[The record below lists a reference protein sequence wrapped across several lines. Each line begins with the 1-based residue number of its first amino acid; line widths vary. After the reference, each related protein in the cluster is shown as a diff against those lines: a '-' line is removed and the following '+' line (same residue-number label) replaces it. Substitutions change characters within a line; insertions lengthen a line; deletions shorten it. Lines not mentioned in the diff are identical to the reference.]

1 MAAVQLSGDFRQLL
15 RWWVDTI
22 DLLSNNEVSLIRD
35 IIGGGVVVVVATLS
49 VVTEA
54 VGVLDPELKSLET
67 SKSVDNR
74 VA

>member
-49 VVTEA
+49 MVTEA